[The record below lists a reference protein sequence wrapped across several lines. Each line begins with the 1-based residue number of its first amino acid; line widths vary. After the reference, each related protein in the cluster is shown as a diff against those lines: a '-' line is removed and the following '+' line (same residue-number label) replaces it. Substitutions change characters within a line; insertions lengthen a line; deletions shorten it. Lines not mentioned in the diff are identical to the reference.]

1 MKKRE
6 LKAGNLRFITIIL
19 LVIVAFA
26 SIFIFFN
33 SYFNK
38 VYNIVLT
45 KDMEQIEWTSHYVT
59 KVVESEIER
68 NISNL
73 RTTEEMFQNYEE
85 YELNALISELQ
96 EIKSSLDFETIG
108 LAGLDGKGVDNS
120 GADQQIEAP
129 ELLEAISN
137 GEEYVSNILGVSDNM
152 LIAIPLHENEKIVG
166 MVWGQ
171 LAVSTIARKIEM
183 NDTSH
188 RYFQIIDDNGQ
199 YISSSTNIYSFAES
213 LNLWEEMERYE
224 FSNGV
229 TVADVQQ
236 NVENGG
242 KGTFHFSYKGQG
254 RYVTYEPLGINNWY
268 VFSVVVEDFL
278 SDYVKEIEM
287 IFGGLLF
294 GLSLCLL
301 FAIGGIGIFIYKS
314 VRTIREQNKQM
325 QIKNRLLSMIL
336 KKTNDILF
344 EVDTQKKQAK
354 IYHHSLAQEEI
365 NYEEVNDISPETLI
379 KREVIKPK
387 DYDKYKKFYNQ
398 MMEGT
403 TVDPIVMPIKL
414 EEKWDYNK
422 VHTLAV
428 DKNYVIGFFEDYN
441 EQILQDKKI
450 AEISKKNQMDMMT
463 TLYSR
468 EYFIQKVEQEL
479 RRSSSQRDGICALFL
494 LDLDHFKEVN
504 DTLGHIVGDRV
515 LMETGVILKS
525 IVRSTDFAGRLG
537 GDEFV
542 LFIQGVTDI
551 HGLEKCA
558 EKLISSLR
566 RNYKNEEH
574 SVVVSASVGIVPVTT
589 EKTFEELYETADKA
603 LYEVKKTQKDG
614 YKIRRTS

>member
-294 GLSLCLL
+294 GLSLCVL

-354 IYHHSLAQEEI
+354 IYHHSLPQEEI

-387 DYDKYKKFYNQ
+387 DYDKYKNF
-398 MMEGT
+398 T
-403 TVDPIVMPIKL
+403 T
-414 EEKWDYNK
+414 
-422 VHTLAV
+422 
-428 DKNYVIGFFEDYN
+428 
-441 EQILQDKKI
+441 
-450 AEISKKNQMDMMT
+450 
-463 TLYSR
+463 R
-468 EYFIQKVEQEL
+468 
-479 RRSSSQRDGICALFL
+479 
-494 LDLDHFKEVN
+494 
-504 DTLGHIVGDRV
+504 
-515 LMETGVILKS
+515 
-525 IVRSTDFAGRLG
+525 
-537 GDEFV
+537 
-542 LFIQGVTDI
+542 
-551 HGLEKCA
+551 
-558 EKLISSLR
+558 
-566 RNYKNEEH
+566 
-574 SVVVSASVGIVPVTT
+574 
-589 EKTFEELYETADKA
+589 
-603 LYEVKKTQKDG
+603 
-614 YKIRRTS
+614 